1 MTDGYTEFEF
11 DLPAAL
17 LERLVRRF
25 DDIQAAPLLLDEVAN
40 VPEAQGVYQLL
51 LNNELVYIGK
61 TDAAKGLRN
70 RLTRH
75 ATTIQHRRNLLPANV
90 TFKAIRVF
98 VFTAMDLEAQLIRY
112 YGGVAWQH
120 SGFGSN
126 DPGRNRDGTKLKPG
140 GFDERY
146 PIDLD
151 QPLAYDFSEAET
163 VGEVF
168 AGLKSTLPYLFRYER
183 LPKNIADISMSVAGE
198 HLTARAI
205 IESVLEVLPTGW
217 QATDLHSR
225 LILYKEAKD
234 YEHGQVVGR
243 SPGSLSYG

>member
-1 MTDGYTEFEF
+1 MTEGYAEFEF

-17 LERLVRRF
+17 LERLVWRF
-25 DDIQAAPLLLDEVAN
+25 DDIQAASLLPKVVAN

-51 LNNELVYIGK
+51 LNDELVYIGK

-70 RLTRH
+70 RLARH
-75 ATTIQHRRNLLPANV
+75 ATTIQHRRNLLLANV

-98 VFTAMDLEAQLIRY
+98 VFTAMDLEAQLIDH

-140 GFDERY
+140 GFDELY

-151 QPLAYDFSEAET
+151 QPLEYDFSKAKT

-168 AGLKSTLPYLFRYER
+168 SGLKSTLPYLFRYER
-183 LPKNIADISMSVAGE
+183 LPKDVSGIQMSVDGE
-198 HLTARAI
+198 YPTAWEIVTSA
-205 IESVLEVLPTGW
+205 LGVLPAGW
-217 QATDLHSR
+217 QATDLYSR
-225 LILYKEAKD
+225 LILYRESKD
-234 YEHGQVVGR
+234 YVHGHIVGR
-243 SPGSLSYG
+243 STSGQP